1 MPFMRD
7 RSITTPPSLVPCPG
21 ALWPPPRT
29 ETRTPSD
36 RAKLTVCWTSAA
48 PRHRTIRAGRR
59 STLPFQTRRASSY
72 LASPATTSSPRT
84 LRRRLSMSASVRV
97 VPVPSS
103 VLAAIV
109 MLMALQIGGF
119 EVYQAPRALRR
130 ALGLPS
136 HDSLISLV
144 YSSLRGL
151 GALRGAAGVLPGPR
165 NFARHWFLGRCGA
178 SFAIMERWQ
187 LRQACRPRRSPMR
200 KTFVAITAFALVPL
214 GAAGCVS
221 KSEYTKTVQ
230 AAEARY
236 NALDT
241 ENARIK
247 GELADA
253 GKRNEQ
259 LTADRTQLERTLTMK
274 SGELGQRVSAL
285 EGDNARLTKEL
296 AEAQKAREE
305 KVREVSSTYEQL
317 VAKMKG
323 EIDKG
328 QVKPEGLVVLGKVI
342 EILKTVSDK
351 SIRIEGHTDNKP
363 IVGTLTQ
370 RYPTN
375 WELSAAR
382 AINVASYLQKQ
393 AIEPATLSAAAFGE
407 FKPVADNT
415 TPEGR
420 ATNRR
425 IEI

>member
-1 MPFMRD
+1 
-7 RSITTPPSLVPCPG
+7 
-21 ALWPPPRT
+21 
-29 ETRTPSD
+29 
-36 RAKLTVCWTSAA
+36 
-48 PRHRTIRAGRR
+48 
-59 STLPFQTRRASSY
+59 
-72 LASPATTSSPRT
+72 
-84 LRRRLSMSASVRV
+84 
-97 VPVPSS
+97 
-103 VLAAIV
+103 
-109 MLMALQIGGF
+109 
-119 EVYQAPRALRR
+119 
-130 ALGLPS
+130 
-136 HDSLISLV
+136 
-144 YSSLRGL
+144 
-151 GALRGAAGVLPGPR
+151 
-165 NFARHWFLGRCGA
+165 
-178 SFAIMERWQ
+178 
-187 LRQACRPRRSPMR
+187 MR

-241 ENARIK
+241 ENARLK

-296 AEAQKAREE
+296 VEAQKAREE
-305 KVREVSSTYEQL
+305 KMREVSSTYEQL

-328 QVKPEGLVVLGKVI
+328 QVTISELKGKLTVNMVEAILFDSGKAEVKSEGLVVLGKVI

-382 AINVASYLQKQ
+382 AINVARYLQKQ
-393 AIEPATLSAAAFGE
+393 AIEPANLSAAAFGE

-420 ATNRR
+420 AKNRR
-425 IEI
+425 IEIVLVPKE